1 MKINKFK
8 LSPAGKLTVILS
20 LILTPITN
28 SYSAE
33 IEAAGNTYMR
43 GNEHIPSVYNNP
55 DGVSVI

>member
-43 GNEHIPSVYNNP
+43 G
-55 DGVSVI
+55 